1 MANPKSTYHTLKKGR
16 LVEEAVT
23 LSGAL
28 EVRTT
33 PKDTGA
39 VAAEQ
44 VENEKRMPDGA
55 LQDVTAPT
63 PIKIVT

>member
-1 MANPKSTYHTLKKGR
+1 M
-16 LVEEAVT
+16 T

-44 VENEKRMPDGA
+44 VENETRMPDGA

-63 PIKIVT
+63 HIKIVT